1 MASTRKI
8 NSKERHS
15 LYYKGNENILS
26 NRTEEYRTIRNDT
39 VMAELGMNASHIHGK
54 VLASNYCDIES
65 DLYGI
70 GSSNLVQPRLK
81 ATPNI
86 NTIPVKSF
94 FNRLPMIL
102 PEPMVCLKDGKRPK
116 IP

>member
-8 NSKERHS
+8 NSKGIHS
-15 LYYKGNENILS
+15 LEIRGNENVIL
-26 NRTEEYRTIRNDT
+26 NRTEEYRTTRNDT

-94 FNRLPMIL
+94 FNRFPMIL